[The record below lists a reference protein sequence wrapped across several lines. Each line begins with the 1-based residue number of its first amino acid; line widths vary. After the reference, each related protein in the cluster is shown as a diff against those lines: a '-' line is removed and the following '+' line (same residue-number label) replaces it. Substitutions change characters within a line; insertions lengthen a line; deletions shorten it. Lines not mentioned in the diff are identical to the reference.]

1 MPYSYS
7 LFNKRENIF
16 QPNFTRNRQ
25 PYSGP
30 ISSEML
36 NLHNDQ
42 LILDA
47 ARLAKNID
55 NIELKIQEINSLIEV
70 DLDSATPG
78 YYINGDI
85 DMTIYGQKVIY
96 DREEDEYVVSELE
109 LFNEDYLQYYK
120 PLVVSSKVS
129 MLMSKLD
136 NIEKN
141 INI

>member
-1 MPYSYS
+1 
-7 LFNKRENIF
+7 
-16 QPNFTRNRQ
+16 
-25 PYSGP
+25 
-30 ISSEML
+30 ML